1 MIRFNSSQ
9 VMGTPSY
16 YVQQLFPNNVGTQ
29 VLKTEWTYSLSMPEE
44 LAEKEASPVQ
54 VGVATWNTNATFRN
68 AELLVD
74 GSPVG
79 IDDYSAWDK
88 QNGEWTA
95 SGDEISQGGNE
106 QPAMSLCPQKISAKK
121 YTFKVHA
128 RKNAGAEGF
137 LIVFGYKD
145 GQDYL
150 WYNIGGWGNKRN
162 NVEQALG
169 GGKFSLAADKPF
181 AVEADR
187 WYDIRIDV
195 DGENVEC
202 KVQKSNGMEG
212 VYASTTIDEAAKT
225 MFVKVVNVGGGYAGG
240 ILNLKN
246 CSVNTAEKDAV
257 SLIRL
262 SSASGED
269 ENTLDDPTHICPTM
283 AEAKATSGNR
293 VTFNVPA
300 YSVNILRIRLK

>member
-1 MIRFNSSQ
+1 
-9 VMGTPSY
+9 
-16 YVQQLFPNNVGTQ
+16 
-29 VLKTEWTYSLSMPEE
+29 
-44 LAEKEASPVQ
+44 
-54 VGVATWNTNATFRN
+54 
-68 AELLVD
+68 
-74 GSPVG
+74 
-79 IDDYSAWDK
+79 
-88 QNGEWTA
+88 
-95 SGDEISQGGNE
+95 
-106 QPAMSLCPQKISAKK
+106 MSLCPQKISAKK
-121 YTFKVHA
+121 YTFKVQA

-169 GGKFSLAADKPF
+169 GGKFSLAADKSF

-187 WYDIRIDV
+187 WYDIQIDV
-195 DGENVEC
+195 DGDDVKCFIDGQQDFEC

-212 VYASTTIDEAAKT
+212 VYASTTIDEAAKM

-269 ENTLDDPTHICPTM
+269 ENTLDDPTHICPTI